1 MDFLKKSNFQLSLG
15 RALDL
20 YSRYLVAVP
29 VRDKVSRLYYA
40 CYHAAVTAIE
50 LKASFAMLQKAENTS
65 YHAAL
70 RKIYP
75 RHYGKPTKKA
85 KIKIVA
91 YKVDIALLKWSELRN
106 VADYI
111 VFDDQFEEE
120 NLAKTMETLE
130 NMEDFVK
137 DHLRYFADSHSQRL
151 TAEQSAEIGGILV
164 PPTNAETADG

>member
-1 MDFLKKSNFQLSLG
+1 MKKTNFQLSLG
-15 RALDL
+15 RTLDL
-20 YSRYLVAVP
+20 YNPYLLAIP

-50 LKASFAMLQKAENTS
+50 LKANFVLLRKAESTS

-75 RHYGKPTKKA
+75 RHYGKPNKKNET

-91 YKVDIALLKWSELRN
+91 YKVDDALLKWSELRN

-111 VFDDQFEEE
+111 VFDDQFEGE
-120 NLAKTMETLE
+120 NLDRTTGHLD
-130 NMEDFVK
+130 NMESFVK
-137 DHLRYFADSHSQRL
+137 DHLRYFADRHSQRL
-151 TAEQSAEIGGILV
+151 TAEQAAEIGGILV
-164 PPTNAETADG
+164 SPANAETTG